1 LRAAAAQP
9 TSVEQEASVQQAFP
23 DLHVIDADTHLTEP
37 HDLWTSR
44 APRGFEDRVPRVVE
58 IGGDPT
64 WTVDDGRVVLARA
77 SASSVVDR
85 AGERSRGSAFIS
97 WVFDDAHPAAY
108 DVAERLA
115 VMDELG
121 VFAHIVYPNVAGFG
135 GQRFTDLGD
144 DELRLLCVTLY
155 NDAMAEL
162 QDASGGRLFPMGLLP
177 WWDVRQC
184 VAEAARI
191 ASLGLQGV
199 NMTSDPQ
206 VHASAPDL
214 GDLAWDPLWESC
226 ADLGLPLHFHIG
238 ASQTSLSW
246 FGDSPW
252 PSQGDDQKLAIGS
265 AMMYL
270 TNARVLANIIYS
282 GLLERHPQLAVV
294 SVERGIGWIP
304 FVLEALDHQADETAP
319 GTLDYLSMRPSEY
332 FRRQMY
338 ACFWFERADVAHDI
352 QCLGAERILFETD
365 FPHPTCLYPDSLGYA
380 ARGLADVTPAVQR
393 MLLQDNAAALYRIDL
408 PQAG

>member
-1 LRAAAAQP
+1 LGVP
-9 TSVEQEASVQQAFP
+9 GSFS

-44 APRGFEDRVPRVVE
+44 APRGFEERVPRVVDVE
-58 IGGDPT
+58 GDPT
-64 WTVDDGRVVLARA
+64 WTVDGKVVLARA
-77 SASSVVDR
+77 SASSVVGR
-85 AGERSRGSAFIS
+85 TGARSRGSAFIS

-108 DVAERLA
+108 DVDARLA

-155 NDAMAEL
+155 NDAMLEM

-177 WWDVRQC
+177 WWDVGQC
-184 VAEAARI
+184 VAEATRI
-191 ASLGLQGV
+191 AALGLRGV

-206 VHASAPDL
+206 VQATIADL
-214 GDLAWDPLWESC
+214 GDRAWDPLWAAC
-226 ADLGLPLHFHIG
+226 ADLALPLHFHIG

-252 PSQGDDQKLAIGS
+252 PSNGDDQKLAIGS

-270 TNARVLANIIYS
+270 TNARVLANLIYS
-282 GLLERHPQLAVV
+282 GLLERHPRLQVV
-294 SVERGIGWIP
+294 SVESGIGWIP
-304 FVLEALDHQADETAP
+304 FVLEALDHQAEETAP
-319 GTLDYLSMRPSEY
+319 GTLDYLSLRPSEY

-338 ACFWFERADVAHDI
+338 ACFWFERDDVAHTI
-352 QCLGAERILFETD
+352 ERLGEDRILFETD

-380 ARGLADVTPAVQR
+380 AAGLESVGADVQR
-393 MLLQDNAAALYRIDL
+393 KLLQDNAAALYGIAL
-408 PQAG
+408 PNAV

>member
-1 LRAAAAQP
+1 
-9 TSVEQEASVQQAFP
+9 VKNASVAAFP
-23 DLHVIDADTHLTEP
+23 DLNVIDADTHLTEP

-44 APRGFEDRVPRVVE
+44 APRGFEDRVPRVLE
-58 IGGDPT
+58 LNGEPT
-64 WTVDDGRVVLARA
+64 WTLEGRVLTRA

-85 AGERSRGSAFIS
+85 AGERSRGSGFIS

-108 DVAERLA
+108 DVSARLD

-121 VFAHIVYPNVAGFG
+121 VFAHVVYPNVAGFG
-135 GQRFTDLGD
+135 GQRFTGVAD

-155 NDAMAEL
+155 NDAMAEM

-177 WWDVRQC
+177 WWDARAC
-184 VAEAARI
+184 VSEAHRLADI
-191 ASLGLQGV
+191 GLRGV

-206 VHASAPDL
+206 VQSATPDL
-214 GDLAWDPLWESC
+214 GDRAWDPLWEAC
-226 ADLGLPLHFHIG
+226 GDLALPVHFHIG
-238 ASQTSLSW
+238 ASQTSLAW

-252 PSQGDDQKLAIGS
+252 PSHGDDQKLAIGS

-282 GLLERHPQLAVV
+282 GLLERHPALQVV
-294 SVERGIGWIP
+294 SVESGIGWIP
-304 FVLEALDHQADETAP
+304 FVLEALDHQADETSP

-338 ACFWFERADVAHDI
+338 ACFWFERADVAHTI
-352 QCLGAERILFETD
+352 ERLGADRILFETD
-365 FPHPTCLYPDSLGYA
+365 FPHPTCLYPDSLTYA
-380 ARGLADVTPAVQR
+380 AQGLADVHANVQR
-393 MLLQDNAAALYRIDL
+393 KLLQDNAAALYRIDL
-408 PQAG
+408 PATGD